1 MKITYLGHATLLI
14 ETNGKRLIVDPF
26 ISGNPLAKDK
36 FIVENIETD
45 YILVTHAHQDHVL
58 DVQDIAEANPAARL
72 ISNFEIVTYFS
83 KYGIDGHPMNH
94 GGSWNF
100 DFGRVTMV
108 NAWHSSS
115 FADGTYGGN
124 PAGFVIENE
133 GKAIYIAGD
142 TGLTMDMKLIP
153 MFTKLDLAVLPIGD
167 NFTMGIES
175 AVVAADFVECN
186 RVLGYHYDTFG
197 YIEIDHQK
205 AQDTFNK
212 AGKDLILLPIGDS
225 IEV

>member
-14 ETNGKRLIVDPF
+14 ETAGKRLIVDPF

-36 FIVENIETD
+36 FIVYDIEVD

-58 DVQDIAEANPAARL
+58 DVEELAEANPTASL

-94 GGSWNF
+94 GGSWDF
-100 DFGRVTMV
+100 DFGRLTMV

-124 PAGFVIENE
+124 PAGFVIESE
-133 GKAIYIAGD
+133 GKSVYIAGD

-153 MFTKLDLAVLPIGD
+153 LFAKLDLAVLPIGD

-175 AVVAADFVECN
+175 AAVAADFVECN
-186 RVLGYHYDTFG
+186 RVLGYHYDTFDL
-197 YIEIDHQK
+197 IKIDHQE
-205 AQDTFNK
+205 AIETFNK

-225 IEV
+225 IDV

>member
-14 ETNGKRLIVDPF
+14 ETAGKRLIVDPF
-26 ISGNPLAKDK
+26 ISGNPLTKNK
-36 FIVENIETD
+36 FMVENIDVD

-58 DVQDIAEANPAARL
+58 DVEELAEANPAASL

-94 GGSWNF
+94 GGSWDF
-100 DFGRVTMV
+100 DFGRLTMV

-124 PAGFVIENE
+124 PAGFVIESE
-133 GKAIYIAGD
+133 GKSVYIAGD

-153 MFTKLDLAVLPIGD
+153 LFAKLDLAVLPIGD

-175 AVVAADFVECN
+175 AAVAADFVDCN
-186 RVLGYHYDTFG
+186 RVLGYHYDTFDL
-197 YIEIDHQK
+197 IKINHQEAK
-205 AQDTFNK
+205 ETFKK

>member
-14 ETNGKRLIVDPF
+14 KANGKKLIVDPF

-36 FIVENIETD
+36 FMVENIEAD

-58 DVQDIAEANPAARL
+58 DVQDIAEANPTARL

-94 GGSWNF
+94 GGSWDF

-124 PAGFVIENE
+124 PAGFVIESAN
-133 GKAIYIAGD
+133 KAIYIAGD
-142 TGLTMDMKLIP
+142 TGLAMDMKLIP
-153 MFTKLDLAVLPIGD
+153 LFAKLDLAVLPIGD

-175 AVVAADFVECN
+175 AAVAADFVECN

-205 AQDTFNK
+205 AKDTFAK

>member
-1 MKITYLGHATLLI
+1 MKVTYLGHATLLI
-14 ETNGKRLIVDPF
+14 ETNGKKLIIDPF

-36 FIVENIETD
+36 FIVDNIEAD

-124 PAGFVIENE
+124 PAGFVIESE

-142 TGLTMDMKLIP
+142 TGLTLDMKLIP
-153 MFTKLDLAVLPIGD
+153 LFAKLDLAVLPIGD
-167 NFTMGIES
+167 NFTMGPES
-175 AVVAADFVECN
+175 AAVAADFVECN
-186 RVLGYHYDTFG
+186 QVLGYHYDTFDL
-197 YIEIDHQK
+197 IKIVHQK
-205 AQDTFNK
+205 AKEIFDK
-212 AGKDLILLPIGDS
+212 AGKDLILLPIGES
-225 IEV
+225 IIV

>member
-1 MKITYLGHATLLI
+1 MKITYLGHASLLI
-14 ETNGKRLIVDPF
+14 EANGKKLVIDPF

-36 FIVENIETD
+36 FVVENIEAD

-58 DVQDIAEANPAARL
+58 DVQDIAEANPNARL
-72 ISNFEIVTYFS
+72 VSNFEIVTYFS
-83 KYGIDGHPMNH
+83 KFGIDGHPMNH
-94 GGSWNF
+94 GGSWDF

-124 PAGFVIENE
+124 PAGFVIESE
-133 GKAIYIAGD
+133 GKSVYVAGD

-167 NFTMGIES
+167 NFTMGIDS

-186 RVLGYHYDTFG
+186 RILGYHYDTFG
-197 YIEIDHQK
+197 YIEIDQQK
-205 AQDTFNK
+205 AKETFDK
-212 AGKDLILLPIGDS
+212 AGKELILIPIGDS
-225 IEV
+225 VEI